1 MALGTNIKLPNVRRF
16 FQPDPGYILFDV
28 DLAGADAQIVA
39 WEADDKP
46 LKQAFR
52 DHAAGKGPKVHC
64 VNSRAIFGSLAGLD
78 GTTDPYY
85 SRAKAGVHLCVA
97 DGHEALTPSGWVPVE
112 AISAHTPILTCQLDG
127 TDAHMEVPASW
138 YHARDT
144 LQMLSLQGGS
154 YHQLVT
160 PNHKLSYAIDST
172 GVRHETVAALL
183 PRSARLPKACR
194 YSGPVQIQPDRLRLL
209 CAFHADGSV
218 SKKQIRFH
226 LKKERKV
233 ARLLGLALKLGIS
246 CKKFDYAD
254 GTCNIVFSGFV
265 ADWLIATGKSP
276 TWEML
281 QYSGEA
287 LQAYVDELPFWDG
300 WSGPTSTTFST
311 VNEQTAEIVQTLIHL
326 RGQSG
331 SINVTAYPAYNVQI
345 NNRPLSRIQSRELVS
360 YAGGI
365 HCPTVS
371 TGYWLTRYKG
381 KIAVTGNT
389 NYGGKA
395 KTCAAALSISVS
407 AAEHFQRTWFELHP
421 AIKEW
426 HTTVENSLRYKRSVT
441 NPFGFVRTYFDRIDD
456 QLLGQALAWVPQSA
470 VAIIIDTAYNR
481 ITNTLPDIDIYLQV
495 HDSLVGGCPIG
506 LWPKLKPKLRECLEV
521 VVPYSDPLIVPTG
534 LATSLK
540 SWGDVKSES
549 WD

>member
-1 MALGTNIKLPNVRRF
+1 MSLGSNIILPNVRKF
-16 FQPDPGYILFDV
+16 FLPDPGYILFDV

-39 WEADDKP
+39 WEANDEP

-52 DHAAGKGPKVHC
+52 AHAAGKGPKVHC
-64 VNSRAIFGSLAGLD
+64 VNARAIFGAKAGAD
-78 GTTDPYY
+78 GKTDPYY

-97 DGHEALTPSGWVPVE
+97 DGHEALTPSGWIPVE
-112 AISAHTPILTCQLDG
+112 NISAHIPILACQMDG
-127 TDAHMEVPASW
+127 TEAHMEVPSSW
-138 YHARDT
+138 YHAQDT
-144 LQMLSLQGGS
+144 IQMLSLQGSS

-160 PNHKLSYAIDST
+160 PNHKLSYAIDSK
-172 GVRHETVAALL
+172 GVRHETVAELL

-194 YSGPVQIQPDRLRLL
+194 YSGPVQIQADRLRLL

-218 SKKQIRFH
+218 SKKQVKFH
-226 LKKERKV
+226 FKKERKI
-233 ARLLGLALKLGIS
+233 ARLLGLAAKLGVS

-265 ADWLIATGKSP
+265 AEWLIATGKAP
-276 TWEML
+276 TWSML
-281 QYSGEA
+281 QYNGEA

-311 VNEQTAEIVQTLIHL
+311 VNKQTAEIVQTLIHL

-345 NNRPLSRIQSRELVS
+345 NNRPLSRIHSRES
-360 YAGGI
+360 ITYAGGI

-395 KTCAAALSISVS
+395 RTCASALSISTWE
-407 AAEHFQRTWFELHP
+407 AEEFQREWFRLHP
-421 AIKEW
+421 AIAQW
-426 HTTVENSLRYKRSVT
+426 HNTTFHNLQTTRSVR
-441 NPFGFVRTYFDRIDD
+441 NPFGFVRTYFDRIEN
-456 QLLGQALAWVPQSA
+456 LLPEALAWIPQST
-470 VAIIIDTAYNR
+470 VAIIIDHAYNTIVR
-481 ITNTLPDIDIYLQV
+481 EIREAQVLLQV
-495 HDSLVGGCPIG
+495 HDSLVGQVRIEE
-506 LWPKLKPKLRECLEV
+506 WPRIKPLLRKALEV
-521 VVPYSDPLIVPTG
+521 VVPYDDPLIVPTG
-534 LATSLK
+534 LQTSTK
-540 SWGDVKSES
+540 SWGDVQNES